1 MDTGYAKSSVHEDL
15 MVHVLHAIIE
25 GLDEHLR
32 RPEDNHRHKLATVF
46 TATFSGCF
54 GVGDVKEYHIKK
66 PKDSAQEKRSWSGGI
81 TDTSCL
87 EWWITLADTF
97 IVHWIR

>member
-1 MDTGYAKSSVHEDL
+1 VDTGYAKSSVHEDL

-32 RPEDNHRHKLATVF
+32 WPEDNHRHKLATVF
-46 TATFSGCF
+46 TATFSGRF

-66 PKDSAQEKRSWSGGI
+66 PKFCTGEKVV
-81 TDTSCL
+81 
-87 EWWITLADTF
+87 EWGDNRYKLLRVVDHTG
-97 IVHWIR
+97 